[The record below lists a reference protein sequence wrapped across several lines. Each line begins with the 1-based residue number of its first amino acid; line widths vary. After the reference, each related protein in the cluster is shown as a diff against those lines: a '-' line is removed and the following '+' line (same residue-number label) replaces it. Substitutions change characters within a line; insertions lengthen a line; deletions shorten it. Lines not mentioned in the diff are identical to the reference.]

1 MENLPEAQVW
11 MGILVRLGFKHSV
24 PFILAY
30 LALAGASMLLAV
42 APSNVTPLYP
52 AAGLAWGVAILW
64 GRRTYPSIFVAATLA
79 NTLPLL
85 FSQPSFTTVLAG
97 IAIGVGEVISVL
109 ISCKLLSAVRG
120 RERVFKQVQD
130 VVAFSVIALFW
141 VVSPT
146 IGVSALALA
155 GLVESEA
162 FSRVWLTW
170 WLGDSIGILLL
181 TPLVLVLNTTHW
193 RNLLNNDGYKLVVGI
208 VGAATASLAVYVSEL
223 PLLYLLTGIC
233 FMAAYRL
240 SLLGVIAVNL
250 VIATITSSAYMW
262 QVGPGAHFAAPIQLG
277 LIQLFLAFNMVISL
291 VFWCTQNRNRELSV
305 KWSRAETQARLDPL
319 TKIYNR
325 RGFEERAIELMRQKR
340 TLSLLIL
347 DIDHFKYVNDHYGHD
362 IGDEVLRQFSKKIAG
377 MIRDSDV
384 FARIGGEE
392 FAVILA
398 DQNLELAGLMAE
410 RIRATIEST
419 ELPVS
424 SDNTIKY
431 TVSIGV
437 SSVSEGVDIHRWLKT
452 TDKLLYQAKAQGRN
466 QVAAGCVMP
475 IDVAPTLSRKVN

>member
-1 MENLPEAQVW
+1 M
-11 MGILVRLGFKHSV
+11 
-24 PFILAY
+24 
-30 LALAGASMLLAV
+30 
-42 APSNVTPLYP
+42 
-52 AAGLAWGVAILW
+52 
-64 GRRTYPSIFVAATLA
+64 
-79 NTLPLL
+79 
-85 FSQPSFTTVLAG
+85 
-97 IAIGVGEVISVL
+97 GEVISVL

-262 QVGPGAHFAAPIQLG
+262 QVGYRCTFCSANSTRAYS
-277 LIQLFLAFNMVISL
+277 VISCL
-291 VFWCTQNRNRELSV
+291 
-305 KWSRAETQARLDPL
+305 
-319 TKIYNR
+319 
-325 RGFEERAIELMRQKR
+325 
-340 TLSLLIL
+340 
-347 DIDHFKYVNDHYGHD
+347 
-362 IGDEVLRQFSKKIAG
+362 
-377 MIRDSDV
+377 
-384 FARIGGEE
+384 
-392 FAVILA
+392 
-398 DQNLELAGLMAE
+398 
-410 RIRATIEST
+410 
-419 ELPVS
+419 
-424 SDNTIKY
+424 
-431 TVSIGV
+431 
-437 SSVSEGVDIHRWLKT
+437 
-452 TDKLLYQAKAQGRN
+452 
-466 QVAAGCVMP
+466 
-475 IDVAPTLSRKVN
+475 

>member
-1 MENLPEAQVW
+1 
-11 MGILVRLGFKHSV
+11 
-24 PFILAY
+24 
-30 LALAGASMLLAV
+30 
-42 APSNVTPLYP
+42 
-52 AAGLAWGVAILW
+52 
-64 GRRTYPSIFVAATLA
+64 
-79 NTLPLL
+79 
-85 FSQPSFTTVLAG
+85 
-97 IAIGVGEVISVL
+97 
-109 ISCKLLSAVRG
+109 
-120 RERVFKQVQD
+120 
-130 VVAFSVIALFW
+130 
-141 VVSPT
+141 
-146 IGVSALALA
+146 
-155 GLVESEA
+155 
-162 FSRVWLTW
+162 
-170 WLGDSIGILLL
+170 
-181 TPLVLVLNTTHW
+181 
-193 RNLLNNDGYKLVVGI
+193 
-208 VGAATASLAVYVSEL
+208 
-223 PLLYLLTGIC
+223 
-233 FMAAYRL
+233 
-240 SLLGVIAVNL
+240 
-250 VIATITSSAYMW
+250 
-262 QVGPGAHFAAPIQLG
+262 
-277 LIQLFLAFNMVISL
+277 MVISL